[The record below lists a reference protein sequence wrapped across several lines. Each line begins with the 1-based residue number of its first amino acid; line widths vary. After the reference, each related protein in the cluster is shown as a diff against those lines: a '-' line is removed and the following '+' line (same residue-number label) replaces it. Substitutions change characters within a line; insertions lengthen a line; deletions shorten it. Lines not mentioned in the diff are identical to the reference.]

1 MPAWV
6 VIYRR
11 HLRDSTS
18 ISSSL
23 RARRLWVKF
32 SDSLLPSFSFAS
44 HLPYLLPSSVSC
56 KSFGCRSYKKCR
68 VLLALSSFF
77 SLFEQRVTH
86 KSCAVKRLRTLSK
99 NNWGV
104 YQQFPFW
111 NFRISRRFDVQTFRR
126 FNVAMLPHPPK
137 SLPFNLFADPHPLN
151 LYAPIF
157 CKNSGGRGCPP
168 YSSRA
173 TVHGSRSTERATSS
187 CISTRSGI
195 HVSQLTPTW
204 NSGMEDK

>member
-1 MPAWV
+1 MLAWV

-11 HLRDSTS
+11 HLRHSTS

-32 SDSLLPSFSFAS
+32 SDSLPPSFSFAS

-56 KSFGCRSYKKCR
+56 KSFGCRSCKKCR
-68 VLLALSSFF
+68 VSLALSSFF

-99 NNWGV
+99 NNRGV

-111 NFRISRRFDVQTFRR
+111 NFRIPRRFDVQTFRR
-126 FNVAMLPHPPK
+126 FNVATLPHPPK
-137 SLPFNLFADPHPLN
+137 SLPFNPFADPHPVN
-151 LYAPIF
+151 LYATILY
-157 CKNSGGRGCPP
+157 KNGGGRGCPP
-168 YSSRA
+168 
-173 TVHGSRSTERATSS
+173 TTLHHGSRITLHRAGDFILHFNPFRNTCESAHPDLEFGDGG
-187 CISTRSGI
+187 T
-195 HVSQLTPTW
+195 
-204 NSGMEDK
+204 